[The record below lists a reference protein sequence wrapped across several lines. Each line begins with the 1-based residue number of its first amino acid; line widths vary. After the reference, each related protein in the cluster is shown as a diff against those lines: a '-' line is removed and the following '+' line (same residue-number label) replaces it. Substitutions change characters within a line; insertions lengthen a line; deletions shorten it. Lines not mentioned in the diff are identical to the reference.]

1 MKYLTNIDMCKNELL
16 NARIQNLAADPS
28 SPAEGQLYFNTV
40 DHTLY
45 VFTGEQWVNALFL
58 YTLTV
63 SGITEVLGFTPRQID
78 VGTDGNKGAAT
89 GSKKLYVATDTK
101 KIWLDNAQ
109 NTWLQ
114 VGGQDTIAWTNI
126 TGKPSAFN
134 PPVASSTVLGG
145 IKVGNNLTI
154 EEDGTLS
161 AVVSG
166 GDGEHVYLVK
176 QQRYTAAADQTTF
189 TITNGQ
195 YQMGAGLLSVFLNG
209 AKISGSVITELSNT
223 SFQIPAVPE
232 GTTVLAEYVQIMATE
247 PYLSHGQEHTE
258 NGVDA
263 IPNATTSEGG
273 LMGKTDK
280 GRLDNLYKRIAG
292 YAVTAGSTSAY
303 TVSIT
308 GAALNK
314 GTLICVRFHAANAT
328 NATLNLNSLGA
339 KPIYYKGAAV
349 PAGRAPVN
357 SVVLLVY
364 DTEMVSGGAW
374 HMVYSYDSNTTYSK
388 ATASSDGLLRK
399 EDFAKLAEVTLE
411 EMEYLSGVT
420 SGIQEQLNGKAL
432 KNHTHNY
439 AGSSSAG
446 GAATSAAKLNRIQ
459 LTAQDLDD
467 YHSGV
472 NFYYAGGGN
481 TCANK
486 PAGVD
491 NFGMF
496 VFQTAGGWFTQILY
510 GSDDDMYMRRW
521 VSDSWTSWAK
531 VYTTANK
538 PTASDIGA
546 AAVSH
551 THSQY
556 AESLSDLGV
565 TATAA
570 ELNKLDGATV
580 STEEI
585 NYLDGVTSNIQN
597 QLNGKA
603 ATSHGNHVPT
613 AETANARRFLRNDN
627 TWQTL
632 PASSTFAT
640 GIVQLNDNINSTS
653 VTQAATANA
662 VKKAYDKGNHSHP
675 YISTSQKGAA
685 GGVAELDD
693 SGKVPS
699 DQLPSYVDDV
709 IEYEDV
715 EAFPETG
722 ESGKIYVDTT
732 TNKTYRWGGTSY
744 VEISASLALGETSS
758 TAYRGDRGKVAYDH
772 SLKTSGNPHNVKKS
786 DVGLGNVP
794 NVATNDQTPT
804 FTAASTL
811 ANLVSG
817 EKLSVAMGKI
827 AKAVSGLISH
837 LADTTKHITA
847 SERTSW
853 NSRARKYVAG
863 VGNGSATE
871 FTLTHNLGTRDIT
884 VFVRETA
891 SPYNQVIC
899 DIQIPNT
906 TQVKILFAS
915 APASGAY
922 RVIVTG

>member
-45 VFTGEQWVNALFL
+45 VFTGEQWVDALFL

-63 SGITEVLGFTPRQID
+63 SGITEVLGFTPKQID
-78 VGTDGNKGAAT
+78 VGTDEDKGTAT

-126 TGKPSAFN
+126 TGKPSTFN

-145 IKVGNNLTI
+145 IKVGSNLTI

-176 QQRYTAAADQTTF
+176 QQRYTATADQTTF

-303 TVSIT
+303 TASIT

-314 GTLICVRFHAANAT
+314 GTLICVRFHAANAA

-388 ATASSDGLLRK
+388 ATASSDGLLSK

-420 SGIQEQLNGKAL
+420 GGIQEQL
-432 KNHTHNY
+432 
-439 AGSSSAG
+439 
-446 GAATSAAKLNRIQ
+446 
-459 LTAQDLDD
+459 D
-467 YHSGV
+467 
-472 NFYYAGGGN
+472 
-481 TCANK
+481 
-486 PAGVD
+486 
-491 NFGMF
+491 
-496 VFQTAGGWFTQILY
+496 
-510 GSDDDMYMRRW
+510 
-521 VSDSWTSWAK
+521 
-531 VYTTANK
+531 
-538 PTASDIGA
+538 
-546 AAVSH
+546 
-551 THSQY
+551 
-556 AESLSDLGV
+556 
-565 TATAA
+565 
-570 ELNKLDGATV
+570 
-580 STEEI
+580 
-585 NYLDGVTSNIQN
+585 
-597 QLNGKA
+597 GKA
-603 ATSHGNHVPT
+603 ASSHGNHVP
-613 AETANARRFLRNDN
+613 AVETANARRFLRNDN

-632 PASSTFAT
+632 PASSTSAT

-675 YISTSQKGAA
+675 YISTSQKGTA

-709 IEYEDV
+709 LEYEDV

-732 TNKTYRWGGTSY
+732 TNKTYRWGGSSY

-772 SLKTSGNPHNVKKS
+772 SQKTSGNPHNVTKS

-811 ANLVSG
+811 ASLVSG

-853 NSRARKYVAG
+853 NSRARKYVANI
-863 VGNGSATE
+863 GNGRATE
-871 FTLTHNLGTRDIT
+871 FTLTHSLGTQDIT

-899 DIQIPNT
+899 DVQIPNT
-906 TQVKILFAS
+906 TQVKLLFAS

>member
-45 VFTGEQWVNALFL
+45 VFTGEQWVDALFL

-63 SGITEVLGFTPRQID
+63 SGITEVLGFTPKQID
-78 VGTDGNKGAAT
+78 VGTDEDKGTAT

-126 TGKPSAFN
+126 NGKPSTFN

-145 IKVGNNLTI
+145 IKVGSNLTI

-176 QQRYTAAADQTTF
+176 QQRYTATADQTTF

-232 GTTVLAEYVQIMATE
+232 GTTVLAEYVQIMETE

-303 TVSIT
+303 TASIT

-314 GTLICVRFHAANAT
+314 GTLICVRFHAANAA

-374 HMVYSYDSNTTYSK
+374 HMVYSHDSNTTYSK
-388 ATASSDGLLRK
+388 ATASSDGLLSK

-420 SGIQEQLNGKAL
+420 GEIQEQL
-432 KNHTHNY
+432 
-439 AGSSSAG
+439 
-446 GAATSAAKLNRIQ
+446 
-459 LTAQDLDD
+459 D
-467 YHSGV
+467 
-472 NFYYAGGGN
+472 
-481 TCANK
+481 
-486 PAGVD
+486 
-491 NFGMF
+491 
-496 VFQTAGGWFTQILY
+496 
-510 GSDDDMYMRRW
+510 
-521 VSDSWTSWAK
+521 
-531 VYTTANK
+531 
-538 PTASDIGA
+538 
-546 AAVSH
+546 
-551 THSQY
+551 
-556 AESLSDLGV
+556 
-565 TATAA
+565 
-570 ELNKLDGATV
+570 
-580 STEEI
+580 
-585 NYLDGVTSNIQN
+585 
-597 QLNGKA
+597 GKA
-603 ATSHGNHVPT
+603 ASSHGNHVP
-613 AETANARRFLRNDN
+613 AVETANARRFLRNDN

-632 PASSTFAT
+632 PASSTSAT

-699 DQLPSYVDDV
+699 DQLPSYVDDAL
-709 IEYEDV
+709 EYEDV
-715 EAFPETG
+715 DAFPETG

-732 TNKTYRWGGTSY
+732 TNKTYRWGGSSY

-772 SLKTSGNPHNVKKS
+772 SQKTSGNPHNVTKS

-811 ANLVSG
+811 ASLVSG

-827 AKAVSGLISH
+827 AKAVSDLISH

-853 NSRARKYVAG
+853 NSRARKYVANI
-863 VGNGSATE
+863 GNGSATE
-871 FTLTHNLGTRDIT
+871 FTLTHSLGTQDIT
-884 VFVRETA
+884 VFVRETE

-899 DIQIPNT
+899 DVQIPNT
-906 TQVKILFAS
+906 TQVKLLFAS

>member
-45 VFTGEQWVNALFL
+45 VFTGEQWVDALFL

-63 SGITEVLGFTPRQID
+63 SGITEVLGFTPKQID
-78 VGTDGNKGAAT
+78 VGTDEDKGTAT

-126 TGKPSAFN
+126 TGKPSTFN

-145 IKVGNNLTI
+145 IKVGSNLTI

-176 QQRYTAAADQTTF
+176 QQRYTATADQTTF

-232 GTTVLAEYVQIMATE
+232 GTTVLAEYVQIMETE

-303 TVSIT
+303 TASIT

-314 GTLICVRFHAANAT
+314 GTLICVRFHAANAA

-388 ATASSDGLLRK
+388 ATASSDGLLSK

-420 SGIQEQLNGKAL
+420 GEIQEQL
-432 KNHTHNY
+432 
-439 AGSSSAG
+439 
-446 GAATSAAKLNRIQ
+446 
-459 LTAQDLDD
+459 D
-467 YHSGV
+467 
-472 NFYYAGGGN
+472 
-481 TCANK
+481 
-486 PAGVD
+486 
-491 NFGMF
+491 
-496 VFQTAGGWFTQILY
+496 
-510 GSDDDMYMRRW
+510 
-521 VSDSWTSWAK
+521 
-531 VYTTANK
+531 
-538 PTASDIGA
+538 
-546 AAVSH
+546 
-551 THSQY
+551 
-556 AESLSDLGV
+556 
-565 TATAA
+565 
-570 ELNKLDGATV
+570 
-580 STEEI
+580 
-585 NYLDGVTSNIQN
+585 
-597 QLNGKA
+597 GKA
-603 ATSHGNHVPT
+603 ASSHGNHVP
-613 AETANARRFLRNDN
+613 AVETANARRFLRNDN

-632 PASSTFAT
+632 PASSTSAT

-699 DQLPSYVDDV
+699 DQLPSYVDDAL
-709 IEYEDV
+709 EYEDV
-715 EAFPETG
+715 DAFPETG

-732 TNKTYRWGGTSY
+732 TNKTYRWGGSSY

-772 SLKTSGNPHNVKKS
+772 SQKTSGNPHNVTKS

-811 ANLVSG
+811 ASLVSG

-827 AKAVSGLISH
+827 AKAVSDLISH

-853 NSRARKYVAG
+853 NSRTRKYVANI
-863 VGNGSATE
+863 GNGSATE
-871 FTLTHNLGTRDIT
+871 FTLTHSLGTQDIT

-899 DIQIPNT
+899 DVQIPNT
-906 TQVKILFAS
+906 TQVKLLFAS

>member
-45 VFTGEQWVNALFL
+45 VFTGEQWVDALFL

-63 SGITEVLGFTPRQID
+63 SGITEVLGFTPKQID
-78 VGTDGNKGAAT
+78 VGTDEDKGTAT

-126 TGKPSAFN
+126 TGKPSTFN

-145 IKVGNNLTI
+145 IKVGSNLTI

-176 QQRYTAAADQTTF
+176 QQRYTATADQTTF

-232 GTTVLAEYVQIMATE
+232 GTTVLAEYVQIMETE

-303 TVSIT
+303 TASIT

-314 GTLICVRFHAANAT
+314 GTLICVRFHAANAA

-388 ATASSDGLLRK
+388 ATASSDGLLSK

-420 SGIQEQLNGKAL
+420 GEIQEQ
-432 KNHTHNY
+432 
-439 AGSSSAG
+439 
-446 GAATSAAKLNRIQ
+446 I
-459 LTAQDLDD
+459 D
-467 YHSGV
+467 
-472 NFYYAGGGN
+472 
-481 TCANK
+481 
-486 PAGVD
+486 
-491 NFGMF
+491 
-496 VFQTAGGWFTQILY
+496 
-510 GSDDDMYMRRW
+510 
-521 VSDSWTSWAK
+521 
-531 VYTTANK
+531 
-538 PTASDIGA
+538 
-546 AAVSH
+546 
-551 THSQY
+551 
-556 AESLSDLGV
+556 
-565 TATAA
+565 
-570 ELNKLDGATV
+570 
-580 STEEI
+580 
-585 NYLDGVTSNIQN
+585 
-597 QLNGKA
+597 GKA
-603 ATSHGNHVPT
+603 ASSHGNHVP
-613 AETANARRFLRNDN
+613 AVETANARRFLRNDN

-632 PASSTFAT
+632 PASSTSAT

-699 DQLPSYVDDV
+699 DQLPSYVDDAL
-709 IEYEDV
+709 EYEDV
-715 EAFPETG
+715 DAFPETG

-732 TNKTYRWGGTSY
+732 TNKTYRWGGSSY

-772 SLKTSGNPHNVKKS
+772 SQKTSGNPHNVTKS

-811 ANLVSG
+811 ASLVSG

-827 AKAVSGLISH
+827 AKAVSDLISH

-853 NSRARKYVAG
+853 NSRTRKYVANI
-863 VGNGSATE
+863 GNGSATE
-871 FTLTHNLGTRDIT
+871 FTLTHSLGTQDIT

-899 DIQIPNT
+899 DVQIPNT
-906 TQVKILFAS
+906 TQVKLLFAS

>member
-45 VFTGEQWVNALFL
+45 VFTGEQWVDALFL

-63 SGITEVLGFTPRQID
+63 SGITEVLGFTPKQID
-78 VGTDGNKGAAT
+78 VGTDEDKGTAT

-114 VGGQDTIAWTNI
+114 VGGQDTIAWMNI
-126 TGKPSAFN
+126 TGKPSTFN

-145 IKVGNNLTI
+145 IKVGSNLTI

-176 QQRYTAAADQTTF
+176 QQRYTATADQTTF

-303 TVSIT
+303 TAGIT

-314 GTLICVRFHAANAT
+314 GTLICVRFHAANAA

-388 ATASSDGLLRK
+388 ATASSDGLLSK

-420 SGIQEQLNGKAL
+420 GGIQEQLNGKA
-432 KNHTHNY
+432 
-439 AGSSSAG
+439 
-446 GAATSAAKLNRIQ
+446 
-459 LTAQDLDD
+459 
-467 YHSGV
+467 
-472 NFYYAGGGN
+472 
-481 TCANK
+481 
-486 PAGVD
+486 
-491 NFGMF
+491 
-496 VFQTAGGWFTQILY
+496 
-510 GSDDDMYMRRW
+510 
-521 VSDSWTSWAK
+521 
-531 VYTTANK
+531 
-538 PTASDIGA
+538 AS
-546 AAVSH
+546 
-551 THSQY
+551 
-556 AESLSDLGV
+556 
-565 TATAA
+565 
-570 ELNKLDGATV
+570 
-580 STEEI
+580 
-585 NYLDGVTSNIQN
+585 
-597 QLNGKA
+597 
-603 ATSHGNHVPT
+603 SHGNHVP
-613 AETANARRFLRNDN
+613 AVETANARRFLRNDN

-632 PASSTFAT
+632 PASSTSAT

-709 IEYEDV
+709 LEYEDV
-715 EAFPETG
+715 DAFPETG

-732 TNKTYRWGGTSY
+732 TNKTYRWGGSSY

-772 SLKTSGNPHNVKKS
+772 SQKTSGNPHNVTKS

-811 ANLVSG
+811 ASLVSG

-827 AKAVSGLISH
+827 AKAVSDLISH

-853 NSRARKYVAG
+853 NSRARKYVANI
-863 VGNGSATE
+863 GNGSATE
-871 FTLTHNLGTRDIT
+871 FTLTHSLGTQDIT
-884 VFVRETA
+884 VFVRETE

-899 DIQIPNT
+899 DVQIPNT
-906 TQVKILFAS
+906 TQVKLLFAS